1 VPALWPRAA
10 ARDVLDYYAEHSPRF
25 SDEMFAAVFSIPVGI
40 DCTTA
45 GGTCSSA
52 FLSGTVVQ
60 LVAVTQPG
68 TLLERL
74 VGCTRDNPDGN
85 PATNECEVNMVDDR
99 FIQVRLLRP

>member
-1 VPALWPRAA
+1 
-10 ARDVLDYYAEHSPRF
+10 
-25 SDEMFAAVFSIPVGI
+25 
-40 DCTTA
+40 
-45 GGTCSSA
+45 
-52 FLSGTVVQ
+52 VQ